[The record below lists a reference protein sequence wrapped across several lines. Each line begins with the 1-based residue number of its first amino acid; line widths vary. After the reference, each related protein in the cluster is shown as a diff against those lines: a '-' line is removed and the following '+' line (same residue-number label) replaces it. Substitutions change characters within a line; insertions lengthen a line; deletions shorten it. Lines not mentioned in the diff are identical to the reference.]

1 MKCFIFV
8 FFIFTFCVFSQ
19 NNEKTKE
26 EKSVLSES
34 NVQLEVQA
42 GEFVYNP
49 KGRRDP
55 FVDLLGGKNIKV
67 KKEAID
73 GIAGLSIDELDLE
86 GIIYVR
92 GEHKACMR
100 GPDGIPYVMKVGDNV
115 YDGEIIKIESHSVV
129 FKKILTVAL
138 GGKREKIIKKTLNP
152 EEEDGIK

>member
-1 MKCFIFV
+1 MKYFIFI

-19 NNEKTKE
+19 NNEKRKE
-26 EKSVLSES
+26 EKPVLSEPDI
-34 NVQLEVQA
+34 QLEIQA

-49 KGRRDP
+49 RGRRDP

-67 KKEAID
+67 KKDAVD
-73 GIAGLSIDELDLE
+73 GIAGLNIDELDLE
-86 GIIYVR
+86 GTIYAR
-92 GEHKACMR
+92 GEYRACMR

-115 YDGEIIKIESHSVV
+115 YDGEIIKIDSHSVI